1 VDDEIETKESRFQVG
16 DVVIEGTLIATL
28 EKSPMI
34 GIVIKVEPDYFSL
47 NEHYIIFGE
56 LEKRIQDRLVIQWIT
71 DPYIES
77 LPEELVDLISRNSDE
92 K

>member
-47 NEHYIIFGE
+47 NEHYIIFSA
-56 LEKRIQDRLVIQWIT
+56 LEKRTQDRIVIQWIT

-77 LPEELVDLISRNSDE
+77 LPEELVDLVSRNSDE

>member
-1 VDDEIETKESRFQVG
+1 MDDEIETKESRFQVG

>member
-1 VDDEIETKESRFQVG
+1 MDDEIETKESRFQVG
-16 DVVIEGTLIATL
+16 DVVIEGTLIAAL

-34 GIVIKVEPDYFSL
+34 GIVIKVEPNYFSL

-77 LPEELVDLISRNSDE
+77 LPEELVDLVSRNSDE

>member
-1 VDDEIETKESRFQVG
+1 MDDEIETKESRFQVG

-56 LEKRIQDRLVIQWIT
+56 IEKRTQDRLVIQWIT

-77 LPEELVDLISRNSDE
+77 LPEELVDLVSRNSDE